1 MIGSVR
7 FYNLETE
14 ETELN
19 PNWKKPE
26 KKPSQIGKNKPNR
39 EKLSQTKNIEQN
51 RVEPVFVLKNQTEP
65 KPVGF
70 NRFRFFLKKFNLV
83 VFFFFI
89 KTKPN

>member
-7 FYNLETE
+7 FYNPETE
-14 ETELN
+14 ETESN

-26 KKPSQIGKNKPNR
+26 KKSSQIGKNKPNR

-65 KPVGF
+65 KPVGL
-70 NRFRFFLKKFNLV
+70 NRFWFFLKKFSIWLL
-83 VFFFFI
+83 FFY
-89 KTKPN
+89 KN